1 MNNQPSWL
9 TAFPLPPSF
18 LQRSEVERAL
28 TESQRDKFENML
40 RGLTLE
46 RAQIKEAMAFA
57 LDNAEAAGE
66 VWCMISLL
74 TLYSHSFR

>member
-1 MNNQPSWL
+1 M
-9 TAFPLPPSF
+9 
-18 LQRSEVERAL
+18 ERAL
-28 TESQRDKFENML
+28 TESQRDKFEDML

-66 VWCMISLL
+66 VSLSLL
-74 TLYSHSFR
+74 QAELLHTTATCYTPCSGATTDHGLCCLVLL